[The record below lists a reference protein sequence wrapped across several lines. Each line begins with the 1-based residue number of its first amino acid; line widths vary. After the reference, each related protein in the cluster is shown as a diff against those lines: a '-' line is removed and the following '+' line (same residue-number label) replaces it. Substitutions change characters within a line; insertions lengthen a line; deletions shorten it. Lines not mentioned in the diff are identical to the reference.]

1 MGSLEAGMAS
11 AKGTERSTKS
21 WTMLALLVAGIGLL
35 VVEMSA
41 GMDYV
46 QANLKQEMVDFL
58 DCVPAMVVTVLR
70 VAQQAFWG
78 CGSVEGTLRV
88 MPLVTLPFVLVGV
101 GLALGKRTTR

>member
-1 MGSLEAGMAS
+1 MGSARAS
-11 AKGTERSTKS
+11 ERSTKN
-21 WTMLALLVAGIGLL
+21 WMMLALLIGGIGLL

-46 QANLKQEMVDFL
+46 QASLKQEMVNCL
-58 DCVPAMVVTVLR
+58 DLIPALGVMVLSF
-70 VAQQAFWG
+70 AQKAYWSY
-78 CGSVEGTLRV
+78 GSVECALRV